1 MVGGRGHGGDGTA
14 AVAGGTVDGVAPG
27 SYDGTN
33 RRLPPP
39 MTGQHRSPAP
49 ESGRRSQ
56 DLWVPNLAITADVSR
71 GRSNLASVPRAG
83 NISTDTRAG

>member
-1 MVGGRGHGGDGTA
+1 
-14 AVAGGTVDGVAPG
+14 
-27 SYDGTN
+27 
-33 RRLPPP
+33 

>member
-1 MVGGRGHGGDGTA
+1 
-14 AVAGGTVDGVAPG
+14 
-27 SYDGTN
+27 
-33 RRLPPP
+33 

-49 ESGRRSQ
+49 ESGRKRVT
-56 DLWVPNLAITADVSR
+56 LWVPNLATTADVSR

>member
-1 MVGGRGHGGDGTA
+1 
-14 AVAGGTVDGVAPG
+14 
-27 SYDGTN
+27 
-33 RRLPPP
+33 

-49 ESGRRSQ
+49 ESGRRPET
-56 DLWVPNLAITADVSR
+56 LRVPNLAITADVSR